1 MMNQRWQ
8 LTQKQFDW
16 LVDIID
22 LPYPIPKAIRARA
35 VGLLKRYGLQG
46 WYDVDGKM
54 SLNLLGELV
63 REARRIPKD
72 DLPFTKLLDSFL
84 NK

>member
-1 MMNQRWQ
+1 MNNQQWK

-22 LPYPIPKAIRARA
+22 SPYPISKAIRARA
-35 VGLLKRYGLQG
+35 VGLLKRYGFQG

-63 REARRIPKD
+63 RAARKMGTD
-72 DLPFTKLLDSFL
+72 DLPF
-84 NK
+84 

>member
-1 MMNQRWQ
+1 MVNQQWK

-22 LPYPIPKAIRARA
+22 SPYPISKAIRKRA
-35 VGLLKRYGLQG
+35 VGLLKRYGFQG
-46 WYDVDGKM
+46 WYDIDGKM

-63 REARRIPKD
+63 RGARKMGTD
-72 DLPFTKLLDSFL
+72 DLPF
-84 NK
+84 

>member
-1 MMNQRWQ
+1 MMNQQWK

-22 LPYPIPKAIRARA
+22 SPYPISKSIRSRA

-63 REARRIPKD
+63 REARKMGTD
-72 DLPFTKLLDSFL
+72 DLPF
-84 NK
+84 